1 MFIRYLL
8 FFLIFIKTPLLAS
21 LVLILIS
28 ILVRIYIS
36 IQSSK
41 WMSFLVI
48 LLFLGGIIVL
58 FVYICTLISRIKII
72 VIDSYKYFI
81 FIVGLIGGFRLIFL
95 NQKSYFVL
103 DLKKASRILQS

>member
-1 MFIRYLL
+1 
-8 FFLIFIKTPLLAS
+8 
-21 LVLILIS
+21 
-28 ILVRIYIS
+28 
-36 IQSSK
+36 
-41 WMSFLVI
+41 MSFLVI

-103 DLKKASRILQS
+103 DLKNVVLSAMYQKSRLLLLVVCIIYLLMVLFVCVKIVQKHKGGLKSKTYDI